1 MLKSLG
7 LDMPAKAKEQ
17 NGQDAMGEFN
27 SPKNYLEVCPK
38 AIWPLPFL
46 KLDSLTRATK
56 LDRFPRYKF

>member
-27 SPKNYLEVCPK
+27 LKKNCLEICPKNILAV
-38 AIWPLPFL
+38 AW
-46 KLDSLTRATK
+46 LTRATK
-56 LDRFPRYKF
+56 YDRFPRFKI